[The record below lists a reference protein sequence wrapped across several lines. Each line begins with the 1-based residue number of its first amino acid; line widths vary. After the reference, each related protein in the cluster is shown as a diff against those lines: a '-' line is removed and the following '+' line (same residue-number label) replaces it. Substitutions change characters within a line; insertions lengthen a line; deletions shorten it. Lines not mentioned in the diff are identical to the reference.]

1 MPSHGLRGYPDDKEY
16 NVIAHSE
23 PIPMA
28 VFIEAKK
35 ETELIPNEEIIQT
48 IRHFFPETWIWNIEL
63 SE

>member
-1 MPSHGLRGYPDDKEY
+1 
-16 NVIAHSE
+16 
-23 PIPMA
+23 MA